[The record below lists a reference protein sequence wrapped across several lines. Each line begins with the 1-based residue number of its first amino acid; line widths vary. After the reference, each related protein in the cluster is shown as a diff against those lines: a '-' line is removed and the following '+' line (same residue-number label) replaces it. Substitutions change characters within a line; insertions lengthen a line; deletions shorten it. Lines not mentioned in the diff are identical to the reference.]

1 MASIRKRNN
10 RWEVRVR
17 RSGYPTQTK
26 TFTHKSSAQTWAR
39 EAELAL
45 EQGKLTCRLL
55 RISMTLE
62 EAVERYLAEV
72 SIHHKGHDVERYR
85 LLRLLERLGRT
96 TSLQPLHRKT

>member
-26 TFTHKSSAQTWAR
+26 TFTYKSSAQTWAR

-45 EQGKLTCRLL
+45 EQGKLTC
-55 RISMTLE
+55 
-62 EAVERYLAEV
+62 
-72 SIHHKGHDVERYR
+72 
-85 LLRLLERLGRT
+85 
-96 TSLQPLHRKT
+96 PLSNDSALCSKIAPMLD

>member
-1 MASIRKRNN
+1 MAMASIRKHNS

-45 EQGKLTCRLL
+45 EQGKAPT
-55 RISMTLE
+55 
-62 EAVERYLAEV
+62 APVYDA
-72 SIHHKGHDVERYR
+72 
-85 LLRLLERLGRT
+85 
-96 TSLQPLHRKT
+96 

>member
-10 RWEVRVR
+10 RWEARVR

-45 EQGKLTCRLL
+45 EQGQLTCRPQLL
-55 RISMTLE
+55 SMTLE

-85 LLRLLERLGRT
+85 LL
-96 TSLQPLHRKT
+96 